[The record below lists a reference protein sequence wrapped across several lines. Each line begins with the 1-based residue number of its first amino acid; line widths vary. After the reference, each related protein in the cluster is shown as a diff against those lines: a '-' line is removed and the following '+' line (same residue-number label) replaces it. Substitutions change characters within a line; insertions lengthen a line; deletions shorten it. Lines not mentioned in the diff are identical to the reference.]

1 MLLSI
6 VVPLTSLAQS
16 IVVSA
21 GYEAVGEGTMSATIG
36 QVSFMTMEND
46 NGSFSQGVQQVFEIA
61 TESGI
66 EITEIKL
73 SAYPNPTSDVLK
85 LLIDG
90 DFGNVTYLLY
100 NKISNKM
107 AEGVANATET
117 LIQMSTYKSGVY
129 FLVVVADGKAVK
141 RFKIIKK

>member
-100 NKISNKM
+100 NKIS
-107 AEGVANATET
+107 
-117 LIQMSTYKSGVY
+117 
-129 FLVVVADGKAVK
+129 
-141 RFKIIKK
+141 